1 VYRVIPFWKK
11 IFLNGKIHNSFYEAS
26 STMKAI
32 INTKIKTR
40 IVTPAGIQNGAK
52 TQSHDQAITPVSF
65 KTIKAT
71 PNKRANI
78 DPNPIPFS

>member
-40 IVTPAGIQNGAK
+40 MLIPT
-52 TQSHDQAITPVSF
+52 
-65 KTIKAT
+65 
-71 PNKRANI
+71 RANA
-78 DPNPIPFS
+78 SK